1 MSETHLQRATVLFFV
16 GGVIALLFGIWP
28 LTLTLVVAAF
38 VLYARLQTQVE
49 QRIAAATVTLLK
61 RAATPPQAAV
71 VETAQMHLD
80 RLLEDAGL
88 LGETDGQFSA
98 VSFQNHRTWGARQ
111 PHQIRC
117 RPLARQQV
125 FSCVTALDRILD
137 PFGVAS
143 WHRLSV
149 A

>member
-28 LTLTLVVAAF
+28 LTLTLLVAAF

-80 RLLEDAGL
+80 RLLDDAGL
-88 LGETDGQFSA
+88 LGETDG
-98 VSFQNHRTWGARQ
+98 
-111 PHQIRC
+111 
-117 RPLARQQV
+117 
-125 FSCVTALDRILD
+125 
-137 PFGVAS
+137 
-143 WHRLSV
+143 
-149 A
+149 